1 VSPLFERQ
9 RRIIKRSGDGFD
21 VKLPAEE
28 RQMLSTVLPQLRA
41 ALTGD
46 ATADPAFKR
55 LFPVAYAH
63 DPELETEYRAM
74 VGDELTTKRIAQ
86 VEVVLTTLRATHLSE
101 DELFAWMG
109 AVNDLRLVL
118 GTRLDV
124 SEETDLA
131 VDPSH
136 PDAGAY
142 GLYAYLGWLLELL
155 VDAAAS

>member
-1 VSPLFERQ
+1 LSPLFER
-9 RRIIKRSGDGFD
+9 RLVKRSGKGFD

-28 RQMLSTVLPQLRA
+28 RQMLSSVLPQLKA
-41 ALTGD
+41 ALQGD

-55 LFPVAYAH
+55 LFPVAYAQ
-63 DPELETEYRAM
+63 DAELEAEYRAM

-86 VEVVLTTLRATHLSE
+86 VDLVLSTVRETHLSE
-101 DELFAWMG
+101 DELFAWIG

-131 VDPSH
+131 VEPSH
-136 PDAGAY
+136 PDAAAY

-155 VDAAAS
+155 VDATAS